1 MRAFVTGGTGFLGY
15 HIIVQL
21 LDRGWEVT
29 AMHRPSSDTRRL
41 NALNVQCVEA
51 SLEDPASLVAAVAP
65 ETDAVFHVAGNTNM
79 WSVNNA
85 RQTRDNVDGT
95 LNIVDAALERR
106 VKRLI
111 HTSSISAY
119 GFHRKTITE
128 SSPSTALDSG
138 LNYMRTKCLGESIVK
153 RAATGRGMDAVILN
167 PCAIVGSHDPHG
179 WSRFFV
185 MIDNGTL
192 PGIPPG
198 ANSFC
203 HAGEVAKAHVNAFEK
218 GRCGENYI
226 LSGIN
231 ASFLELVRA
240 IGRILDKPVPHK
252 TAPAALLMTLG
263 YVEHA
268 ISLITRKEPTLT
280 PEKARLVTS
289 RRVLGSSDKA
299 ARELGYNPSVPLERM
314 LQECCQWMRQEGLLG
329 GYRG

>member
-21 LDRGWEVT
+21 LGLGWEVM
-29 AMHRPSSDTRRL
+29 AMHRRSSDTRRL
-41 NALNVQCVEA
+41 NALNVPCVEA
-51 SLEDPASLVAAVAP
+51 SLDDPDGLVAAIAP
-65 ETDAVFHVAGNTNM
+65 ETDAVFHVAGNTNL
-79 WSVNNA
+79 WSVNDA
-85 RQTRDNVDGT
+85 QQTRDNVDGT
-95 LNIVDAALERR
+95 QNIVDAVLERR

-119 GFHRKTITE
+119 GFHRETITE
-128 SSPSTALDSG
+128 PSPSNALDSG
-138 LNYMRTKCLGESIVK
+138 LNYMRTKYLGESIVK
-153 RAATGRGMDAVILN
+153 RAVAERALDAVILN
-167 PCAIVGSHDPHG
+167 PCAVVGSHDPHG
-179 WSRFFV
+179 WSQFFV
-185 MIDNGTL
+185 MINDGTL

-231 ASFLELVRA
+231 TSFLELVQA

-252 TAPAALLMTLG
+252 TVPAALLMTLG
-263 YVEHA
+263 YAEHA
-268 ISLITRKEPTLT
+268 ISLVTRREPTLT

-289 RRVLGSSDKA
+289 HRVLGTSEKA
-299 ARELGYNPSVPLERM
+299 IRELGYNPSVPLEQM
-314 LQECCQWMRQEGLLG
+314 LQECCRWMRQEGLLSD
-329 GYRG
+329 